1 MSARQ
6 RPRETPHGL
15 LEALRG
21 LVRGRRLEPAV
32 DAAMLA
38 ARVVAGSVRLP
49 LHPLEQRLVGG
60 EDAVGE
66 EVARALPAVRV
77 ARDRAPR
84 RAGELAPAREEVL
97 VDRRRDPAVAVLLRR
112 GANRPELLLVLVPR
126 HRQRRIDLRVLIARR
141 D

>member
-15 LEALRG
+15 LQASRG
-21 LVRGRRLEPAV
+21 LVRRGRLEPAV

-38 ARVVAGSVRLP
+38 ARVVAGAVGLP
-49 LHPLEQRLVGG
+49 LHALEQRLVRG
-60 EDAVGE
+60 EDPVGE

-84 RAGELAPAREEVL
+84 RTCQIALPGEEVL

-112 GANRPELLLVLVPR
+112 GANR
-126 HRQRRIDLRVLIARR
+126 A
-141 D
+141 